1 MAKMVHLS
9 SNFFLNL
16 QGDRDVETFD
26 VELVKDSRG
35 LGITIAGYVEQSSG
49 LFELLKL
56 SNIMKEPLCV
66 KLLDG
71 IVLFC
76 ICSDIDVDHNNY
88 LSLPLAELSGIF
100 VKSIADGSAASV
112 DGKLRINDQI
122 IEVQTNSHFTYV

>member
-56 SNIMKEPLCV
+56 SNIMTDPLCV
-66 KLLDG
+66 KLL
-71 IVLFC
+71 VYF
-76 ICSDIDVDHNNY
+76 S
-88 LSLPLAELSGIF
+88 F
-100 VKSIADGSAASV
+100 VSAV
-112 DGKLRINDQI
+112 ILM
-122 IEVQTNSHFTYV
+122 